1 MFLRGFRLVA
11 HDKMKYSILK
21 NIEPY
26 KIDYNGFVKSLETY
40 KRNIAELNNPE
51 FDIKVLS
58 TAAPS
63 CYANIIA
70 KNEQFNACLATGFPE
85 KVYHS
90 NYENKGEVK
99 KTNVLKYLQTI
110 EDSSI
115 DTFITDHLDDLPLM
129 KLARHV
135 IVYAPNKFIEAE
147 LKQSAVTFKS
157 RV

>member
-26 KIDYNGFVKSLETY
+26 KIDCNGFVKSLEPH
-40 KRNIAELNNPE
+40 KRNISELNSPE
-51 FDIKVLS
+51 FDIKILA

-70 KNEQFNACLATGFPE
+70 KNEQFNACLATRFPE
-85 KVYHS
+85 KAYHS

-99 KTNVLKYLQTI
+99 KTNVLKYLQNTG
-110 EDSSI
+110 SGGI

-129 KLARHV
+129 KSAHHV
-135 IVYAPNKFIEAE
+135 IVYAPNQFLEAE
-147 LKQSAVTFKS
+147 LKKSAITFKS